1 MQVTVETVSE
11 LSRKMTVRVPG
22 DRIREQIASRLKSLA
37 RDARMDGFRP
47 GKAPRNLIEQRF
59 GGRVRDEVVGDAIAE
74 SLREA
79 FQQERLRPAGM
90 PRITPT
96 KLGEESDLEYVAD
109 FEVYPE
115 VKLNPLAQLHIRR
128 VVSEVTESDL
138 QAMIDR
144 LREQRRT
151 WHVVERPAARGDQ
164 VNIRFEGK
172 TGGESFTDGVIENFS
187 VVLGSGQ
194 FIDGFEDKLAGNA
207 AGASLNFSLPFPEDY
222 FNEQLRGKS
231 GDFSVEVIDVR
242 ESVLPEVDGDF
253 ARSFGVED
261 GDVETFLADVKTNME
276 REMQRAVQT
285 QLKNATLNALYAAN
299 PLKLPRAVV
308 DEEVEHLLKPYRED
322 ATRNNRPLGDESVL
336 RTSLRDTAS
345 RRVALGMLL
354 GEVIREGQLDV
365 DKSRVREVVEN
376 VAQSYEKPEEVVRWY
391 YSQPDRLREVEHRVL
406 EDQAV
411 EWILERGKVTDEIVP
426 FSRLMQP
433 AQAGANAGAGHV
445 HDEHCGCG
453 HEH

>member
-37 RDARMDGFRP
+37 RDVRMDGFRP
-47 GKAPRNLIEQRF
+47 GKAPRNLVEQRF
-59 GGRVRDEVVGDAIAE
+59 GGRVREEVVGDAIAE

-79 FQQERLRPAGM
+79 FQQEKLRPAGA
-90 PRITPT
+90 PRITPVN
-96 KLGEESDLEYVAD
+96 LSAESDLEYVAD

-115 VKLNPLAQLHIRR
+115 VKLNPLEQLQIRR
-128 VVSEVTESDL
+128 VVSEVTDSDL

-151 WHVVERPAARGDQ
+151 WRVVERAAQQGDQ

-172 TGGESFTDGVIENFS
+172 MGGESFTDGVIENFS

-194 FIDGFEDKLAGNA
+194 FIDGFEGQLTGSA

-242 ESVLPEVDGDF
+242 ESILPEVDADF

-261 GDVETFLADVKTNME
+261 GDVATFLADVRANME
-276 REMQRAVQT
+276 REMQRAIQT
-285 QLKNATLNALYAAN
+285 QLKNATLNALHAAN
-299 PLKLPRAVV
+299 PLALPDSVV
-308 DEEVEHLLKPYRED
+308 DEEVEHLLKSYRED
-322 ATRNNRPLGDESVL
+322 AQRNNRPLGDERVL
-336 RTSLRDTAS
+336 RTHLRDTAF

-354 GEVIREGQLDV
+354 GEIVREGHLDV
-365 DKSRVREVVEN
+365 DKFRVREVVEN
-376 VAQSYEKPEEVVRWY
+376 IAQSYEIPEEVVRWY
-391 YSQPDRLREVEHRVL
+391 YSQPESLREVEHRVL

-411 EWILERGKVTDEIVP
+411 EWILERGKVTDESVP

-433 AQAGANAGAGHV
+433 AQAGAKPGVEHV